1 MNGIVTKMKS
11 DFGFFDSEIFGK
23 FLTGIRERIL
33 CLKVKKK
40 SSNFLSPN
48 FKLEDSFE
56 FLWKV

>member
-1 MNGIVTKMKS
+1 MNGIVAKMKS
-11 DFGFFDSEIFGK
+11 DFGFFDSEFFGK

-48 FKLEDSFE
+48 LN
-56 FLWKV
+56 

>member
-1 MNGIVTKMKS
+1 MNGIVAKMKS
-11 DFGFFDSEIFGK
+11 DFGFFDSEFFGK

-48 FKLEDSFE
+48 FKLEDRLQN
-56 FLWKV
+56 LWKV